1 MSIFDYEANG
11 ESVYNLIPDPEHIQA
26 KPPIYRSKHNPKAP
40 PSYSTFGTAGTS
52 KPLAN
57 CDGGDIVHDS
67 AGGKH
72 KAKKGAASIG
82 RTVQQEIDPKKFL
95 RKHQGTGGTA
105 LETCNLPDPS
115 KFERQD
121 QSKRPAVPRQEE
133 KPVMGLTTE
142 KNFVVANAV
151 EAILAAPKRP
161 PPLQPRPTQKA
172 TMGREPKYLSHV
184 KKELESAKDKA
195 ASFASQN
202 KKDPFD
208 GRMRLLTESESRE
221 LVSGLKARWE
231 QMNRLYQSLAFSTDT
246 SRAIARKEGQEAELQ
261 RLEKAITKL
270 QAKKCIYVYDDTGAG
285 FMDCG
290 LSAAGLSSTV

>member
-1 MSIFDYEANG
+1 MSIFDYEANA
-11 ESVYNLIPDPEHIQA
+11 ESVYNLIPDPEQIQA

-82 RTVQQEIDPKKFL
+82 RTVGQEVDPKKFL
-95 RKHQGTGGTA
+95 RRQQGAGGTS
-105 LETCNLPDPS
+105 LEGGLPEPT
-115 KFERQD
+115 KFERAD
-121 QSKRPAVPRQEE
+121 KSRRPIVPRQEE

-161 PPLQPRPTQKA
+161 PPLQPRPTQKS
-172 TMGREPKYLSHV
+172 TMGRQPKYLSQV
-184 KKELESAKDKA
+184 KKELADAKDKA
-195 ASFASQN
+195 ASLASQN

-208 GRMRLLTESESRE
+208 NRMRLLTEGESRE
-221 LVSGLKARWE
+221 LVAGLKGRWE
-231 QMNRLYQSLAFSTDT
+231 QMNKQYQSLSFSMDT
-246 SRAIARKEGQEAELQ
+246 SRSVARKEAQEAELQ

-285 FMDCG
+285 FHGCG
-290 LSAAGLSSTV
+290 LNDGLHATV